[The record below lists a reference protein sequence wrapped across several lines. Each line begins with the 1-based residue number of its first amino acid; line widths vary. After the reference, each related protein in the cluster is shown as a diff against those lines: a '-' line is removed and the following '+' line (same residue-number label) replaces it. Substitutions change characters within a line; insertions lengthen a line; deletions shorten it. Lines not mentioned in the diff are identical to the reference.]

1 MGERIEIDTANGRI
15 GAWRALPAGE
25 PRGGVVVI
33 QEIFGV
39 NAHIRSVTERFAS
52 HGYAAIA
59 PALFDLVEPNVEL
72 GYDAAGIARG
82 RELVTAIGF
91 DAALDS
97 VDAAARALLQRL
109 GSPHLLDSPHNGMRA
124 LAMDSH
130 SERAP
135 ARDSQIAV
143 IGYCW
148 GGSLAFLANTRLG
161 LPAVSYYG
169 ARTLPF
175 AAESAKAALL
185 FHFGERDASIP
196 AADIAAIGKAQPQAE
211 VHVWPAGHGFNCDQR
226 ADYDADSA
234 AKALAVTLGFL
245 ERQLQ

>member
-1 MGERIEIDTANGRI
+1 MGERIEIDTPNGRI
-15 GAWRALPAGE
+15 GAWQASPDGK

-39 NAHIRSVTERFAS
+39 NAHIRSVAERFAN

-59 PALFDLVEPNVEL
+59 PALFDPVERDVEL
-72 GYDAAGIARG
+72 GYDSDGIARG
-82 RELVTAIGF
+82 RDLVTAIGF
-91 DAALDS
+91 GHALDS
-97 VDAAARALLQRL
+97 ISAAARVLQ
-109 GSPHLLDSPHNGMRA
+109 GKHLRTA
-124 LAMDSH
+124 A
-130 SERAP
+130 
-135 ARDSQIAV
+135 

-148 GGSLAFLANTRLG
+148 GGSVAFLANTRLG

-175 AAESAKAALL
+175 AAEDAKAPLL

-196 AADIAAIGKAQPQAE
+196 RADIAAIRAAQPQAE
-211 VHVWPAGHGFNCDQR
+211 VRVWPAGHGFNCDQR

-234 AKALAVTLGFL
+234 SKALAVTLGFL
-245 ERQLQ
+245 ERELG